1 MDEKPDLA
9 PDDANDVDS
18 LEGAD
23 TVVEQP
29 AGPSESDGAN
39 SLEGGAAPAGGA
51 PAPKPPHKHRPGRL
65 FGRFN
70 IYLIVFVLLLIV
82 AIAVVVFA
90 VTRSKSSNQQLSSQ
104 TLSQSTL
111 NQLAN
116 SDVTV
121 GDVKQVLNVQSNAV
135 FAGTVLV
142 RGDLQV
148 AGKLQVGSNL
158 SLTGINVSG
167 TSAFGQVQISNDLN
181 VAGNESLQGQL
192 TIQKSLT
199 VNGTGTF
206 NGALSA
212 PQLTVTN
219 LQLNGDLTLTH
230 HLVPGGPN
238 PARSY
243 GNALGSGGSASV
255 SGSDTSG
262 SVTINTGGSPAAG
275 CFMTLTFTQA
285 FNATPHVLVTP
296 VGSAAGGLQYYV
308 NRSTS
313 NFSICTNNAAPAS
326 SSFGFDYW
334 VVD

>member
-1 MDEKPDLA
+1 MDDKTGA
-9 PDDANDVDS
+9 QPDDVSDVDS

-29 AGPSESDGAN
+29 ASSADGGGSSESDTQSPSGAT
-39 SLEGGAAPAGGA
+39 P
-51 PAPKPPHKHRPGRL
+51 PPKPPRQHRPSRL
-65 FGRFN
+65 LGRFN
-70 IYLIVFVLLLIV
+70 IYLVVFVLLLGV
-82 AIAVVVFA
+82 SIAVVVLA
-90 VTRSKSSNQQLSSQ
+90 VTRSKNGSSQISSQ

-148 AGKLQVGSNL
+148 AGKLQVGSSL
-158 SLTGINVSG
+158 SLTGITVSG
-167 TSAFGQVQISNDLN
+167 TSAFDQVQINKNLQI
-181 VAGNESLQGQL
+181 AGNESLQGQL
-192 TIQKSLT
+192 TVQKSLA
-199 VNGTGTF
+199 VNGAGTF
-206 NGALSA
+206 KGAVSA

-219 LQLNGDLTLTH
+219 LQLNGDLILTH
-230 HLVPGGPN
+230 HLIPGGPN
-238 PARSY
+238 PSRSY

-262 SVTINTGGSPAAG
+262 AVTINTGGNPPTG
-275 CFMTLTFTQA
+275 CFVTLTFTQR

-296 VGSAAGGLQYYV
+296 VGSAAAGLKYYV

-313 NFSICTNNAAPAS
+313 NFSICTASTPPAG